1 MTLEAACL
9 ELAKY
14 AFHKNPTG
22 GDRAFYK
29 LLEQSSLHTHT
40 ENGDLT
46 SMIVDTHFQV
56 NFQGQTVPM
65 SGIGYVASY
74 PEFRGNGAASQLM
87 TDILR
92 ENYQNETFF
101 SYLAPF
107 SYGFYSKFGY
117 SYVFNQKHYEIN
129 AVDFPV
135 GAKTDLTVK
144 RLAYATAQ
152 VDLACVHAQAVG
164 NGSLVR
170 GDFEWSYYYDYKK
183 QPHFAVIYDQTEP
196 RGYVIYDF
204 DGMNFVIQEL
214 ITLDDKAKNAAYRF
228 IASHAGAFD
237 KIIYTAPSDVTLEQE
252 MREPGRAKISLLPYM
267 MARIVNL
274 KAFLKQFPITVYKQ
288 FTITDDILPENN
300 LTFGTGQAVT
310 MTIGEFTKFVMQD
323 VILREY
329 F

>member
-144 RLAYATAQ
+144 RLAYRQ
-152 VDLACVHAQAVG
+152 H
-164 NGSLVR
+164 R
-170 GDFEWSYYYDYKK
+170 
-183 QPHFAVIYDQTEP
+183 
-196 RGYVIYDF
+196 
-204 DGMNFVIQEL
+204 
-214 ITLDDKAKNAAYRF
+214 
-228 IASHAGAFD
+228 
-237 KIIYTAPSDVTLEQE
+237 
-252 MREPGRAKISLLPYM
+252 
-267 MARIVNL
+267 
-274 KAFLKQFPITVYKQ
+274 
-288 FTITDDILPENN
+288 
-300 LTFGTGQAVT
+300 
-310 MTIGEFTKFVMQD
+310 
-323 VILREY
+323 
-329 F
+329 